1 MGFEAITRDA
11 TVREPARNPQPWGL
25 SGLLA
30 LLIGITCGPVAAAQE
45 PQPAHAAS
53 PHVAATAGISTE
65 QMATLN
71 NPLAAMVAETSEGK

>member
-1 MGFEAITRDA
+1 MGLEAITRDA

-30 LLIGITCGPVAAAQE
+30 LLIGITCGPVAATQE

-53 PHVAATAGISTE
+53 PHVAAMAGISAE
-65 QMATLN
+65 QMAKPN
-71 NPLAAMVAETSEGK
+71 NPLAATVVDNLGG